1 MTIIEKAQ
9 KIISKDKI
17 TLKDYQ
23 EFVALSKEVKP
34 SEEFEFAWIAEGME
48 LRLPEIAVLLDD
60 PEYNFI
66 ED

>member
-23 EFVALSKEVKP
+23 EFVALSKQVKP
-34 SEEFEFAWIAEGME
+34 SEELEFAWLEEGME
-48 LRLPEIAVLLDD
+48 QRLPEIAVSLND
-60 PEYNFI
+60 PKYNFI
-66 ED
+66 VD